1 MSDQRHGRMWEK
13 LIERE
18 IRALDAANRLRAM
31 KVPLNIE
38 GVTIKAGRAAG
49 RLGAA
54 SWPDFTGHL
63 VPGARAVCWDA
74 KATLKDRWSLTELQ
88 DHQLARLMEHAADGA
103 VAFVYL
109 AHMADD
115 VTVLSRYVLPATS
128 RGVEGVQL
136 GKTFRFDSDD
146 AARWRVASL
155 HAYLDRVRDGQE

>member
-1 MSDQRHGRMWEK
+1 MSGDQRHGRIWER

-18 IRALDAANRLRAM
+18 VRALDRDNRLRAM

-38 GVTIKAGRAAG
+38 GVVVKAGRAAG

-88 DHQLARLMEHAADGA
+88 DHQLARLTQHAADGA
-103 VAFVYL
+103 LAFVYL

-115 VTVLSRYVLPATS
+115 VTVLSRYVLPVTP
-128 RGVEGVQL
+128 RGIEGVQL
-136 GKTFRFDSDD
+136 GKTLRFDGDE
-146 AARWRVASL
+146 AARYRVASL
-155 HAYLDRVRDGQE
+155 SAYLEGVIGG